1 MWILKKNNPLKAS
14 LKKLLPILL
23 LLHLSAICS
32 YAQKKSAARSS
43 GGSFPYQWGIG
54 LKLGDPT
61 GLTVKKY
68 MENRALELIVG
79 YPYYYNSYYGN
90 RFKHDKRYKNYG
102 FGNPYKYSNRASI
115 QVRYLMHKDLSDFR
129 GLRWY
134 AGIGGQLRTISYY
147 YDYTDQYGNPYT
159 GKSASANLGID
170 GVVGMEY
177 TFEDL
182 PLSVFADINLYI
194 ELIRLPFYMEGQGGI
209 GIRYNLK

>member
-1 MWILKKNNPLKAS
+1 MWILKESNLLKGS
-14 LKKLLPILL
+14 FKKLLIIFF
-23 LLHLSAICS
+23 LHLSVICS

-68 MENRALELIVG
+68 MENRALELIAG

-90 RFKHDKRYKNYG
+90 RFKHDKRYKNYI
-102 FGNPYKYSNRASI
+102 FGNPYKHSNRASF
-115 QVRYLMHKDLSDFR
+115 QVRYLIHKDLSDFR

-147 YDYTDQYGNPYT
+147 YDYSDQDGNLYT
-159 GKSASANLGID
+159 ERTTSANLGVD
-170 GVVGMEY
+170 GIIGMEY

-194 ELIRLPFYMEGQGGI
+194 ELIKLPFYMEGQGGI